1 VSARGD
7 RTSGAR
13 TISARTSSAFA
24 RLRWSA
30 RELRRR
36 WRGRRG
42 APAPVDPARALLV
55 GLALSLAVLAT
66 ALFLDA
72 ALTQWV
78 REWPAAVRRFFSAV
92 TLLGDSLYVFVLSA
106 LVMLGAIL
114 ARARAGISRALDATL
129 ATLAAR
135 AVFVFVVCAGS
146 GLLSQILKRLIGR
159 ARPRLFDEHGPFHF
173 VFPGFPSTYASF
185 PSGHTITAF
194 ACAAALAW
202 FVPRW
207 RWPLFALAALVGV
220 SRVAVGAHYAS
231 DVVAGAAI
239 GCLSAAAL
247 RRAFAARGIAFRL
260 AGPRIFVRR
269 AGLIWPALRGGM
281 R

>member
-1 VSARGD
+1 VSGRGE
-7 RTSGAR
+7 RTGGAQ
-13 TISARTSSAFA
+13 TGGAVA

-36 WRGRRG
+36 WRVRRG
-42 APAPVDPARALLV
+42 APAPLDPARALMIAGL
-55 GLALSLAVLAT
+55 LALAIAAV

-78 REWPAAVRRFFSAV
+78 REWPRGLRRVFAYV
-92 TLLGDSLYVFVLSA
+92 TMLGDSLYIFVLSA
-106 LVMLGAIL
+106 LVIVGALL
-114 ARARAGISRALDATL
+114 ARARAGISRALDAAL

-135 AVFVFVVCAGS
+135 AFFVFAVCAGS
-146 GLLSQILKRLIGR
+146 GVLSQVLKRLIGR

-194 ACAAALAW
+194 ACAAAVAW
-202 FVPRW
+202 FAPRW
-207 RWPLFALAALVGV
+207 RWPLFGLAALVGV

-239 GCLSAAAL
+239 GFLSAAAL
-247 RRAFAARGIAFRL
+247 RRAFAARGVAFRL
-260 AGPRIFVRR
+260 AGSRILVRR

>member
-1 VSARGD
+1 VSAGGGD
-7 RTSGAR
+7 RRGAYG
-13 TISARTSSAFA
+13 

-42 APAPVDPARALLV
+42 APAPLDPARLLFLALV
-55 GLALSLAVLAT
+55 LSLAVLAT
-66 ALFLDA
+66 ALFVDA

-78 REWPAAVRRFFSAV
+78 RDWPRGLRRFFAYV
-92 TLLGDSLYVFVLSA
+92 TMLGDSLYIFVLSA
-106 LVMLGAIL
+106 LVMVGALL
-114 ARARAGISRALDATL
+114 ARARAGISRALDAAL

-135 AVFVFVVCAGS
+135 AAFVFAVCAGS
-146 GLLSQILKRLIGR
+146 GILSQVLKRLIGR

-194 ACAAALAW
+194 ACAAALGW

-207 RWPLFALAALVGV
+207 RWPLLALAALVGV

-239 GCLSAAAL
+239 GVLSAVAL
-247 RRAFAARGIAFRL
+247 RRAFAARGLAFRL
-260 AGPRIFVRR
+260 AGPRILVRR